1 MGSGHQPGS
10 WYIVARHHGTIV
22 IQTWYII
29 IFRNEKGESIQLNK
43 LNNIE
48 NVEDVNNIE
57 HSGQNDEPSAQN
69 DPPAPGTSP
78 TSPSPSPPVGV
89 EELQRDRG
97 QKVVAHVPP
106 ADPSRL
112 RPVTDSQSEEEEYP
126 INANAVPHVSPSHLP
141 RNDSQLVTGSDPPPG
156 SSGGTYLAGDQ
167 NDASNTH
174 SAPSLGRA
182 ATSSNPDPILSD
194 NRVTEVT
201 TTHHDAS
208 NDRDAPCDLVTPE
221 IKPTVLPKR
230 PSQSDNTTHS
240 PAVSGAERPC
250 GETVQTSNTPN
261 GLVFS
266 IP

>member
-1 MGSGHQPGS
+1 MVHAHFYCRYSK
-10 WYIVARHHGTIV
+10 REL
-22 IQTWYII
+22 IQE
-29 IFRNEKGESIQLNK
+29 NEQ
-43 LNNIE
+43 NNID
-48 NVEDVNNIE
+48 DVNNIE
-57 HSGQNDEPSAQN
+57 HSVNEVESSTKN
-69 DPPAPGTSP
+69 DPPSAPG
-78 TSPSPSPPVGV
+78 PSPSPPPPSPPTPVGV
-89 EELQRDRG
+89 EESQRDRG
-97 QKVVAHVPP
+97 QKVVVHVHP
-106 ADPSRL
+106 ADPSGL
-112 RPVTDSQSEEEEYP
+112 IPVNDSQSEEEEYP

-141 RNDSQLVTGSDPPPG
+141 RNDSQLVTGSDPPP
-156 SSGGTYLAGDQ
+156 SSSVGTYLADNQ

-174 SAPSLGRA
+174 STPSLGRA

-230 PSQSDNTTHS
+230 PLQSDNTTHS